1 MKKTVLVAGLG
12 LIGGSLAKAITKAG
26 ENHVIGYDVNTDSLN
41 FANSNGIIH
50 QQRENFVK
58 ASLEADIII
67 LAAPITETIKMMKT
81 INETQLK
88 KDVIVT
94 DVSSV
99 KGSVITAAKK
109 FSNPHVTFIG
119 GHPMAGSHKKGVQA
133 AKAHLFENAIYCLTP
148 ITESEKDLAEI
159 KVLKDVLEPANGK
172 FIILNPDEH
181 DEMTAVVSHFPH
193 LIASSLVHQSKQ
205 WETTHAY
212 LPQLAAG
219 GFRDITRIA
228 SSSPEMW
235 QDIFHHNRN
244 KMSRLLEE
252 WIEEMKHL
260 KELVDYSDKEKMI
273 TYLRQAKVYRDGLP
287 EKGKGAIPSFYD
299 LYVDI
304 KDQSGAIASVVQL
317 LADENIS
324 IKNIEILEMREGI
337 IGTMRL
343 SFYSKEAQQKSTA
356 YLEKYGYETMNP

>member
-12 LIGGSLAKAITKAG
+12 LIGGSLAKAIAKAG
-26 ENHVIGYDVNTDSLN
+26 ENHVIGYDLNPDSLK
-41 FANSNGIIH
+41 FAYKNGIIH
-50 QQRENFVK
+50 QPKENFVK
-58 ASLEADIII
+58 ASLEADIVI

-81 INETQLK
+81 LNETPLK

-99 KGSVITAAKK
+99 KGSVMTAARK
-109 FSNPHVTFIG
+109 FSNPRVTFIG

-148 ITESEKDLAEI
+148 IAESGTGEAEI
-159 KVLKDVLEPANGK
+159 EVLKDVLKPANGK

-193 LIASSLVHQSKQ
+193 LIASSLVHQSKK

-235 QDIFHHNRN
+235 QDIFYHNRN
-244 KMSRLLEE
+244 KMSHLLEE
-252 WIEEMKHL
+252 WIEEMRHL
-260 KELVDYSDKEKMI
+260 KELVNHGDKEQMI

-337 IGTMRL
+337 IGTLRL

-356 YLEKYGYETMNP
+356 YLEKHGYETMIP